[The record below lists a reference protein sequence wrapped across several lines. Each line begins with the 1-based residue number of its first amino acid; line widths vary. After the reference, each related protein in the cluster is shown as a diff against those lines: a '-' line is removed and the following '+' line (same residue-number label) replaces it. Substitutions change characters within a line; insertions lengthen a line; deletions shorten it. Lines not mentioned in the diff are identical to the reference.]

1 MLEGCKIIPPN
12 FYLTTQINKIEER
25 FDLMK
30 MWHVIE
36 DGYDHKSTLKLI
48 IDVPKD
54 DGEIFIKTPVY
65 GSLAKNLC
73 KKWSNFLVIQL
84 MSLFSRSAIKKML
97 GDFGM
102 KCISESSFGA
112 NIF

>member
-48 IDVPKD
+48 IDVQKMMEKFLLKHQCMD
-54 DGEIFIKTPVY
+54 RLLKSYARNGLIF
-65 GSLAKNLC
+65 
-73 KKWSNFLVIQL
+73 
-84 MSLFSRSAIKKML
+84 
-97 GDFGM
+97 
-102 KCISESSFGA
+102 
-112 NIF
+112 